1 VSQRP
6 GKRGESEAAMR
17 VCVTGAAG
25 MTGSITVNHLLE
37 EGYDVVGT
45 DLVAHPATLPSQ
57 WSRPDF
63 RYTRADLTDY
73 GDTVDVLTGCD
84 AVVHLA
90 NIPAP
95 TLLPPAR
102 TFTTNMSMNANVF
115 LAAARLGLRRVVW
128 ASSETTLGLDFD
140 VPPRYAPLDEEHY
153 PYPTTTYA
161 LSKVVGE
168 TTATHIADWSGIPF
182 VALRLSNVIRPDRY
196 PVFPTFWD
204 DPKKRKFNLWGY
216 VDVRDCARACRLA
229 LHADVSGAIACII
242 AAADTVMTTPS
253 ADLMASTF
261 PGATITKDLGEFETL
276 LSIDRARALLGY
288 QPLHR
293 WRDHVDV
300 GGVA

>member
-1 VSQRP
+1 
-6 GKRGESEAAMR
+6 MR

-25 MTGSITVNHLLE
+25 MTGSVTVNDLLE
-37 EGYDVVGT
+37 HGYDVVGT
-45 DLVAHPATLPSQ
+45 DTAAHPDTIPPM

-73 GDTVDVLTGCD
+73 GDTIDVLDGCD

-95 TLLPPAR
+95 GLVTPAR
-102 TFTTNMSMNANVF
+102 TFTANTAMNANVF
-115 LAAARLGLRRVVW
+115 LAAARLGLQRVVW

-140 VPPRYAPLDEEHY
+140 TPPRYAPLDEDHY

-168 TTATHIADWSGIPF
+168 TTTAHVAEWSGIPF

-196 PVFPTFWD
+196 AAFPTFWD
-204 DPKKRKFNLWGY
+204 DPRKRKFNLWSY
-216 VDVRDCARACRLA
+216 VDVRDCALACRLA
-229 LHADVSGAIACII
+229 LTAPVTGAVSCLI

-253 ADLMASTF
+253 AALMAATF
-261 PGATITKDLGEFETL
+261 PDVPLTKELAAFETL
-276 LSIDRARALLGY
+276 QSIERARALLGY
-288 QPLHR
+288 EPQHR
-293 WRDHVDV
+293 WRDHVDA
-300 GGVA
+300 G